1 MNESSAIHIFPG
13 GICRHPY
20 WSIDVAFEPVSWT
33 LDLEKSMWHS
43 LRAVQQAM
51 LAYIA
56 SGGSTVIYK

>member
-43 LRAVQQAM
+43 LRAVQ
-51 LAYIA
+51 L
-56 SGGSTVIYK
+56 